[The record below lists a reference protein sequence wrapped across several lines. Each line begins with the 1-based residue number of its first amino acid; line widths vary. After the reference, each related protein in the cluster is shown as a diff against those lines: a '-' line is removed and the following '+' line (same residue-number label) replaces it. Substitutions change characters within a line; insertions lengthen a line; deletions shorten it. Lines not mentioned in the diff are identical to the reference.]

1 MGDIESEVSE
11 RVVVVHALAGDEA
24 AMTAALATLS
34 ARRATV
40 TLVRCVEPDD
50 GRSARAADALGIT
63 DARVLGSAN
72 ARWAGRAERRYH
84 RSIDGGA
91 ETLAA
96 AEPGEIAAD
105 IAAVLIAVEPD
116 TVITLSRE
124 VAPADPDRARIAEAV
139 QTACEVIGV
148 PLYLAVPARGEISV
162 DAAPVLETRRAAL
175 AALGSDLDPARPESY
190 RRDSAPGPRGF
201 ADLHLSTKI
210 IASAFALI
218 IGVIV
223 GAILTAAH
231 QATVT
236 VGDAEVPWG
245 LIVGLLVTACLFSGL
260 RLAAGNRLLAGFAAL
275 GFLAVEALL
284 ALQSAGGSVLVPDNP
299 LGYAWT
305 WGPVAIALVVLAWP
319 QITRP
324 ARDRLEAVP
333 AAKGLD
339 QK

>member
-1 MGDIESEVSE
+1 MGDIESTISE

-24 AMTAALATLS
+24 AMTAAIATLA

-40 TLVRCVEPDD
+40 TLLRCVEPDD
-50 GRSARAADALGIT
+50 GRSAAAAASLGVA
-63 DARVLGSAN
+63 DARVLGASN
-72 ARWAGRAERRYH
+72 ARWVGRPERRYH
-84 RSIDGGA
+84 RGADEGA
-91 ETLAA
+91 EALGA

-116 TVITLSRE
+116 AVISLARDI
-124 VAPADPDRARIAEAV
+124 APVDPDRARITEAV

-148 PLYLAVPARGEISV
+148 PLYLAVPTRGEVTI
-162 DAAPVLETRRAAL
+162 DPAPVLETRRAAL
-175 AALGSDLDPARPESY
+175 AALGSDLDPTRPETY
-190 RRDSAPGPRGF
+190 RRDVADAPRGF

-218 IGVIV
+218 LGIII
-223 GAILTAAH
+223 GAILTVAH
-231 QATVT
+231 QATVL
-236 VGDAEVPWG
+236 VGDAAVPWG
-245 LIVGLLVTACLFSGL
+245 LIVGLLVTASLFAGL

-275 GFLAVEALL
+275 GFLGVEALL
-284 ALQSAGGSVLVPDNP
+284 ALQSTGGSVLVPDNP

-319 QITRP
+319 QIAQP

>member
-1 MGDIESEVSE
+1 MGDIESTIRE
-11 RVVVVHALAGDEA
+11 RVVVVYALAGDEA
-24 AMTAALATLS
+24 AMTAAIATLV

-40 TLVRCVEPDD
+40 TLLRCVEPDD
-50 GRSARAADALGIT
+50 GRSAAAASLGVA
-63 DARVLGSAN
+63 DARVLGSPN
-72 ARWAGRAERRYH
+72 ARWTGRLERRYH
-84 RSIDGGA
+84 RSAQMGA
-91 ETLAA
+91 EALAA

-116 TVITLSRE
+116 AVISLARDI
-124 VAPADPDRARIAEAV
+124 APVDPDRARIAEAV

-148 PLYLAVPARGEISV
+148 PLYLAVPTRGEVTI
-162 DAAPVLETRRAAL
+162 DPAPVLETRRAAL
-175 AALGSDLDPARPESY
+175 AALGSDLDPTRPETY
-190 RRDSAPGPRGF
+190 RRDVADAPRGF

-218 IGVIV
+218 LGIII
-223 GAILTAAH
+223 GAILTVAH
-231 QATVT
+231 QATAL
-236 VGDAEVPWG
+236 VGDAAVPWG
-245 LIVGLLVTACLFSGL
+245 LIVGLLVTASLFAGL

-275 GFLAVEALL
+275 GFLGVEALL
-284 ALQSAGGSVLVPDNP
+284 ALQSTGGSVLVPDNA

-324 ARDRLEAVP
+324 ARDRLGAVP